1 MRPSKMRVDPAAWL
15 VRHRGWAVATW
26 VGVGLALAPRAA
38 HVERLLAVAPPAG
51 PSEAALV
58 DATLATRFET
68 PFVNYALLLVGGA
81 PAPMDP
87 AGRALLDTLRAHIA
101 AVPGVLRVSPQSIE
115 EIGRAHV

>member
-1 MRPSKMRVDPAAWL
+1 MRVDPAAWL

-81 PAPMDP
+81 VRGAATAAATAAPRMRSDE
-87 AGRALLDTLRAHIA
+87 TKT
-101 AVPGVLRVSPQSIE
+101 VLVWLGQYPVDRSSWTF
-115 EIGRAHV
+115 A